1 MRVDEPGPAISSM
14 RIAEQEGQGAGD
26 RGEDRDDT
34 ERGGQ
39 AALW

>member
-1 MRVDEPGPAISSM
+1 M
-14 RIAEQEGQGAGD
+14 RIAEQEGQAAGD

-39 AALW
+39 AAV